1 MAFGTSDVFLVALL
15 CYFIL
20 MNLTVERV
28 YCEGSVSIEKD
39 ERFLMP
45 ETLAFCSQHNKLF
58 LSRPDWMV
66 AATCVSS
73 WVFLVGYI
81 ILLGTT
87 FTRQWK
93 KMALPTLLFIG
104 AKAYGIFFYHYME
117 FTHPTLAP
125 APDSIV
131 PYFSVEG
138 PYIVAMGVVLYKVAS
153 ALNNEGGKSKMS

>member
-1 MAFGTSDVFLVALL
+1 MVLGTSDVILVILL

-20 MNLTVERV
+20 MNVTVERH
-28 YCEGSVSIEKD
+28 YCEGSIPIEKD
-39 ERFLMP
+39 HRFLMP
-45 ETLAFCSQHNKLF
+45 ETLAFCAQHNKLF

-66 AATCVSS
+66 KATCVSAY
-73 WVFLVGYI
+73 VFLIGYI
-81 ILLGTT
+81 MILTT
-87 FTRQWK
+87 SLTKSWR

-125 APDSIV
+125 ATDSLI

-138 PYIVAMGVVLYKVAS
+138 PYVIAMGIVIYKIS
-153 ALNNEGGKSKMS
+153 GALNSRDEKMKKN